1 MNHLTLRGTHR
12 EMGFQWGA
20 RLAERGLRLLD
31 HVPFPLE
38 AERRAFAAAC
48 RPAYARHF
56 PAALEELEGLAAGQ
70 NCRQEDLETVLF
82 TTYALPPACGCSCLA
97 VSNGNG
103 VFFGRNSDF
112 LTALEPDYT
121 HVTYGF
127 SDRAIPFTGNTT
139 SFVQMEDAVNARGL
153 AIGLTSVYTPRP
165 RPGLNAGMVL
175 RLLAETC
182 AAVPEL
188 ESLIAMSRMFG
199 VTIGALLG
207 VEPEAAEDRSEKDAP
222 EAPGEGVEGT
232 APAGELTDRELA
244 AVEAIA
250 KKYLD
255 AAQVVQNP
263 RWSRKKKIAVSAGI
277 CGAALTAAL
286 ALGSGLSALGSRLDQ
301 VQSQVYGIESSV
313 SGQIGALAGQIRDL
327 LDEDSNLFAVSQARV
342 TDYDLAAG
350 TVTLQVSAQAKS
362 WQDNTTAL
370 FTALLSDGRQFSAEA
385 SGKNGTFTAQNWTL
399 PMDQEILLSASLTT
413 DGVTAADQ
421 LETLYDCLPGNFR
434 LDVWGGF
441 SQTDWANQWRDFQSD
456 SWPQTSKKLTLGG
469 LSLSISHGGNTHFS
483 PSPSQVEICF
493 YRNQETVPESSVP
506 VPEALELWAEAGFV
520 EMYNWT
526 DYTFTCELLP
536 GETLTAA
543 VCITDDHGQTTWTIL
558 CAYRLDQSGNVQ
570 TPQDLPADWQPGD
583 LL

>member
-1 MNHLTLRGTHR
+1 MREQQTLGRR
-12 EMGFQWGA
+12 IQEA
-20 RLAERGLRLLD
+20 RK
-31 HVPFPLE
+31 
-38 AERRAFAAAC
+38 
-48 RPAYARHF
+48 
-56 PAALEELEGLAAGQ
+56 AAGLSQ
-70 NCRQEDLETVLF
+70 ESLGERLGVSRQ
-82 TTYALPPACGCSCLA
+82 A
-97 VSNGNG
+97 VSKWEA
-103 VFFGRNSDF
+103 D
-112 LTALEPDYT
+112 
-121 HVTYGF
+121 
-127 SDRAIPFTGNTT
+127 
-139 SFVQMEDAVNARGL
+139 
-153 AIGLTSVYTPRP
+153 
-165 RPGLNAGMVL
+165 
-175 RLLAETC
+175 

-188 ESLIAMSRMFG
+188 ENLIAMSRIFG

-413 DGVTAADQ
+413 DGVTARR
-421 LETLYDCLPGNFR
+421 PVGNFVR
-434 LDVWGGF
+434 LSAREISGWMCGVGSAKPTGPT
-441 SQTDWANQWRDFQSD
+441 SGEISRAIPGRRPARNSRWAGCPFPSLMEATPISAPPRLRWRSASTEIRRQSR
-456 SWPQTSKKLTLGG
+456 
-469 LSLSISHGGNTHFS
+469 NR
-483 PSPSQVEICF
+483 PSPFRRPWSCGQ
-493 YRNQETVPESSVP
+493 RPG
-506 VPEALELWAEAGFV
+506 LWK
-520 EMYNWT
+520 
-526 DYTFTCELLP
+526 
-536 GETLTAA
+536 
-543 VCITDDHGQTTWTIL
+543 CITGRI
-558 CAYRLDQSGNVQ
+558 
-570 TPQDLPADWQPGD
+570 TPSPVNSCPGKP
-583 LL
+583 

>member
-1 MNHLTLRGTHR
+1 MREQQTLGRR
-12 EMGFQWGA
+12 IQEA
-20 RLAERGLRLLD
+20 RK
-31 HVPFPLE
+31 
-38 AERRAFAAAC
+38 
-48 RPAYARHF
+48 
-56 PAALEELEGLAAGQ
+56 AAGLSQ
-70 NCRQEDLETVLF
+70 ESLGERLGVSRQ
-82 TTYALPPACGCSCLA
+82 A
-97 VSNGNG
+97 VSKWEA
-103 VFFGRNSDF
+103 D
-112 LTALEPDYT
+112 
-121 HVTYGF
+121 
-127 SDRAIPFTGNTT
+127 
-139 SFVQMEDAVNARGL
+139 
-153 AIGLTSVYTPRP
+153 
-165 RPGLNAGMVL
+165 
-175 RLLAETC
+175 

-188 ESLIAMSRMFG
+188 ENLIAMSRIFG

-244 AVEAIA
+244 AVEAIVQ
-250 KKYLD
+250 KYLE

-421 LETLYDCLPGNFR
+421 METLYDCLPGNFR

>member
-1 MNHLTLRGTHR
+1 MREQQTLGRR
-12 EMGFQWGA
+12 IQEA
-20 RLAERGLRLLD
+20 RK
-31 HVPFPLE
+31 
-38 AERRAFAAAC
+38 
-48 RPAYARHF
+48 
-56 PAALEELEGLAAGQ
+56 AAGLSQ
-70 NCRQEDLETVLF
+70 ESLGERLGVSRQ
-82 TTYALPPACGCSCLA
+82 A
-97 VSNGNG
+97 VSKWEA
-103 VFFGRNSDF
+103 D
-112 LTALEPDYT
+112 
-121 HVTYGF
+121 
-127 SDRAIPFTGNTT
+127 
-139 SFVQMEDAVNARGL
+139 
-153 AIGLTSVYTPRP
+153 
-165 RPGLNAGMVL
+165 
-175 RLLAETC
+175 

-188 ESLIAMSRMFG
+188 ENLIAMSRIFG

-370 FTALLSDGRQFSAEA
+370 FTALPSDGRQFSAEA

-421 LETLYDCLPGNFR
+421 METLYDCLPGNSAGCVGWVQPNR
-434 LDVWGGF
+434 LG
-441 SQTDWANQWRDFQSD
+441 Q
-456 SWPQTSKKLTLGG
+456 P
-469 LSLSISHGGNTHFS
+469 
-483 PSPSQVEICF
+483 VERF
-493 YRNQETVPESSVP
+493 PERFLAADQQETHAGRVVPFHLSWRQHPFQPLP
-506 VPEALELWAEAGFV
+506 V
-520 EMYNWT
+520 
-526 DYTFTCELLP
+526 
-536 GETLTAA
+536 
-543 VCITDDHGQTTWTIL
+543 
-558 CAYRLDQSGNVQ
+558 SG
-570 TPQDLPADWQPGD
+570 GD
-583 LL
+583 LLLPKSGDSPGIVRPRSGGLGSVGRGRVCGNV

>member
-1 MNHLTLRGTHR
+1 MREQQTLGRR
-12 EMGFQWGA
+12 IQEA
-20 RLAERGLRLLD
+20 RK
-31 HVPFPLE
+31 
-38 AERRAFAAAC
+38 
-48 RPAYARHF
+48 
-56 PAALEELEGLAAGQ
+56 AAGLSQ
-70 NCRQEDLETVLF
+70 ESLGERLGVSRQ
-82 TTYALPPACGCSCLA
+82 A
-97 VSNGNG
+97 VSKWEA
-103 VFFGRNSDF
+103 D
-112 LTALEPDYT
+112 
-121 HVTYGF
+121 
-127 SDRAIPFTGNTT
+127 
-139 SFVQMEDAVNARGL
+139 
-153 AIGLTSVYTPRP
+153 
-165 RPGLNAGMVL
+165 
-175 RLLAETC
+175 

-188 ESLIAMSRMFG
+188 ENLIAMSRIFG

-421 LETLYDCLPGNFR
+421 LETLYDCLPGKFPAGCVGWVQPNR
-434 LDVWGGF
+434 LGQPVERFPERFLAADQQETHAGRVVPFHLSWRQHPFQPLPVSGGNLLLPK
-441 SQTDWANQWRDFQSD
+441 SGD
-456 SWPQTSKKLTLGG
+456 SPGIVRPRSGG
-469 LSLSISHGGNTHFS
+469 LG
-483 PSPSQVEICF
+483 
-493 YRNQETVPESSVP
+493 SV
-506 VPEALELWAEAGFV
+506 GR
-520 EMYNWT
+520 
-526 DYTFTCELLP
+526 
-536 GETLTAA
+536 GR
-543 VCITDDHGQTTWTIL
+543 VC
-558 CAYRLDQSGNVQ
+558 GNV
-570 TPQDLPADWQPGD
+570 
-583 LL
+583 